1 MKKKTIVLSLVPFFA
16 LLGCSESATP
26 DRVVVPSPD
35 VEVSVNTDG
44 SYSQSTANQVNDA
57 DKDLYDSYHE
67 AQAGG
72 YKGSIEEWA
81 KVVALYETDPETAV
95 QNARQDGFD
104 QSDII
109 FATLAGV
116 AISALAAKA
125 MINNADSTTKA
136 YQQQRVNNRT
146 NYAYSQPY
154 DHKAQMAKVQKERE
168 RERGIGG
175 TAITSSGTGYG
186 SSSTNRSSAY
196 SAMGS
201 NSQSMSKTASKSGGY
216 TSVSRG
222 GFGGA
227 VGRGG

>member
-16 LLGCSESATP
+16 LMGCSESATP
-26 DRVVVPSPD
+26 DRVVVPNPD
-35 VEVSVNTDG
+35 VEVSVNADG
-44 SYSQSTANQVNDA
+44 SYSESTANQVNDA
-57 DKDLYDSYHE
+57 DKDLADSYRE

-95 QNARQDGFD
+95 QNARKDGFD

-125 MINNADSTTKA
+125 MINNADATTRA

-146 NYAYSQPY
+146 NYAHSQPY
-154 DHKAQMAKVQKERE
+154 DHKAQMAKTQRE
-168 RERGIGG
+168 RERGTAVAGG
-175 TAITSSGTGYG
+175 GSGYG
-186 SSSTNRSSAY
+186 ASSTNRNSSY
-196 SAMGS
+196 SAMGN
-201 NSQSMSKTASKSGGY
+201 NSQSMSNSASKSGGY

>member
-16 LLGCSESATP
+16 LMACSDNTTP
-26 DRVVVPSPD
+26 ERVVVPKPD
-35 VEVSVNTDG
+35 AEVAVNTDG
-44 SYSQSTANQVNDA
+44 SYGQSTAKQVSDA
-57 DKDLYDSYHE
+57 DKDLADSYRE

-81 KVVALYETDPETAV
+81 KIVALYETDPETAV
-95 QNARQDGFD
+95 QNARKDGFD

-125 MINNADSTTKA
+125 MINNADATTRA

-146 NYAYSQPY
+146 NYAHSQPY
-154 DHKAQMAKVQKERE
+154 DHKAQMVKQQRE
-168 RERGIGG
+168 RDRGHGG
-175 TAITSSGTGYG
+175 AAVVGAGGGYSNTNGRNSS
-186 SSSTNRSSAY
+186 Y
-196 SAMGS
+196 SAMNNSGQRMS
-201 NSQSMSKTASKSGGY
+201 NSASKGGGY